1 MTGYDVFIII
11 VLLFSAAAGWLR
23 GGVREVI
30 TLLSAAL
37 AALVALITLPWTAI
51 PGRALVNPDWAGTI
65 LAAVVTFFVI
75 YFGLRLIGSMI
86 SKSAQNNPALGF
98 ADRLFGLLVGSG
110 RAVLLIGAVHLVIVA
125 ALPGEQTPRW
135 LSQATFYKVSAVG
148 ARAIQIILPGIG
160 KSADAITPVVDS
172 SVRRGFSDDEALPP
186 THSKTN
192 SRREAAP

>member
-1 MTGYDVFIII
+1 MNGYDVFIII

-23 GGVREVI
+23 GGVREVV
-30 TLLSAAL
+30 TLLSATL

-98 ADRLFGLLVGSG
+98 ADRMFGLLVGGG
-110 RAVLLIGAVHLVIVA
+110 RAILLIGAVHLVIVA

-135 LSQATFYKVSAVG
+135 LTQAVLYKVSAVG

-160 KSADAITPVVDS
+160 KGTDVITPVVDS
-172 SVRRGFSDDEALPP
+172 SVRRGFSDDEALPQ
-186 THSKTN
+186 THSRTN